1 MTRRFRGAARLN
13 RSPKRRPGS
22 RAAHR
27 CSLACILTTA
37 NSAGSNSGQDTAPV
51 FTGASSD
58 ITIPSLTDTLPSFP
72 MYAALP
78 RPEYY
83 DGAAPPAPSA
93 GVAPIP
99 APPLRSRSGTWSA
112 RGWFPRSLS
121 SDQRVRHP
129 ALPLRHRHG
138 YAVDLHRGLQTQAKQ
153 TQPEVPLPLAAGRV
167 RTANQ
172 PESTGFRAGIR
183 SRGVT
188 KPISHVY
195 LPVSL
200 TAPAPSGSAGTTRLR
215 RGCSHPRHR
224 PAAQAASSFTPPLR
238 RQSHGG
244 LTPPSGQTT
253 PRGARFSRIPSRL
266 AHRARPGSTGTTL
279 LRQGSSR
286 PPRRPAAQAA
296 SSFTPPLRRPG
307 DRGLPPPSGQTAP
320 RGALVAHVVAE
331 VAVDDDGAELEDGLG
346 AVGRPPGSCNAE
358 SVFGTKRQASSII
371 PVAMGQ
377 PLARALS

>member
-1 MTRRFRGAARLN
+1 
-13 RSPKRRPGS
+13 
-22 RAAHR
+22 
-27 CSLACILTTA
+27 
-37 NSAGSNSGQDTAPV
+37 
-51 FTGASSD
+51 
-58 ITIPSLTDTLPSFP
+58 

-99 APPLRSRSGTWSA
+99 APPLRSRGGTWSA

-188 KPISHVY
+188 
-195 LPVSL
+195 
-200 TAPAPSGSAGTTRLR
+200 TAD
-215 RGCSHPRHR
+215 
-224 PAAQAASSFTPPLR
+224 
-238 RQSHGG
+238 
-244 LTPPSGQTT
+244 
-253 PRGARFSRIPSRL
+253 FSRVPSRL
-266 AHRARPGSTGTTL
+266 AHRARPI
-279 LRQGSSR
+279 RQCRDDATSSR
-286 PPRRPAAQAA
+286 LLPPSPPTRGLGCLQLHPAATTAEPWRSHTSIRTNSASWRTFLAYTFPSRSPRPAHPAVPGRHDFVEAA
-296 SSFTPPLRRPG
+296 PALPG
-307 DRGLPPPSGQTAP
+307 DPRIGLPPAPARCCDSEPMDGLSPPYGQTAP
-320 RGALVAHVVAE
+320 RGAHTKPTQLRVREASNT
-331 VAVDDDGAELEDGLG
+331 
-346 AVGRPPGSCNAE
+346 PGN
-358 SVFGTKRQASSII
+358 TNKT
-371 PVAMGQ
+371 
-377 PLARALS
+377 ALSGTLWRQC

>member
-1 MTRRFRGAARLN
+1 
-13 RSPKRRPGS
+13 
-22 RAAHR
+22 
-27 CSLACILTTA
+27 
-37 NSAGSNSGQDTAPV
+37 
-51 FTGASSD
+51 
-58 ITIPSLTDTLPSFP
+58 

-200 TAPAPSGSAGTTRLR
+200 TAPAPSGSAEPTRLC
-215 RGCSHPRHR
+215 RGCSHPSRR
-224 PAAQAASSFTPPLR
+224 PPGRAASSFIPPLR
-238 RQSHGG
+238 RRNNGW
-244 LTPPSGQTT
+244 
-253 PRGARFSRIPSRL
+253 
-266 AHRARPGSTGTTL
+266 
-279 LRQGSSR
+279 
-286 PPRRPAAQAA
+286 
-296 SSFTPPLRRPG
+296 SFTSIRNTSASWRSYDRP
-307 DRGLPPPSGQTAP
+307 TAP
-320 RGALVAHVVAE
+320 
-331 VAVDDDGAELEDGLG
+331 
-346 AVGRPPGSCNAE
+346 
-358 SVFGTKRQASSII
+358 
-371 PVAMGQ
+371 
-377 PLARALS
+377 